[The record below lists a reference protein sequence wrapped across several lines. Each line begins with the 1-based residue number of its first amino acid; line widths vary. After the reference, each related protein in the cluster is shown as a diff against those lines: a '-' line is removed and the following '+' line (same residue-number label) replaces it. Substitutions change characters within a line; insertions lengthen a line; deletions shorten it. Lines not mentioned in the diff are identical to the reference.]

1 MGRGNLTRVIRA
13 GALGLAAVAALGVG
27 GGPAVAADTLRVVA
41 TITDL
46 DALAEAVGG
55 GLVEVDVLARG
66 TQNPHDLEV
75 RPSLMVKLRRADA
88 LVLNGLDL
96 DTWVETVVLGANNPR
111 VLPGAAGRIDASR
124 GIPVLEVPTTR
135 VDRSMGDV
143 HPLGNPHYTLDP
155 GLAPIITENILEGLA
170 RLAPEHRAAFARN
183 RAAFLGRLE
192 QALAGWTRALEPY
205 RGAKVVS
212 YHANFAYLL
221 SRFGLVPVGAIEDR
235 PGIPPTPAHLA
246 RLTRAM
252 KDDKVKVVLVEPW
265 NDRKLASRL
274 AAEAGAQAVV
284 LAPAVGALP
293 GTSTY
298 LEMVDYNVRA
308 LARALGP

>member
-1 MGRGNLTRVIRA
+1 M
-13 GALGLAAVAALGVG
+13 
-27 GGPAVAADTLRVVA
+27 VA

-46 DALAEAVGG
+46 DSLAEAVGG

-96 DTWVETVVLGANNPR
+96 DPWVETVVLGANNPR

-183 RAAFLGRLE
+183 RAGLPRPARAGPGRLD
-192 QALAGWTRALEPY
+192 QGARAVPGGE
-205 RGAKVVS
+205 G
-212 YHANFAYLL
+212 
-221 SRFGLVPVGAIEDR
+221 GLVPRQLRLPAVAVRAGPGRGHRGPPGHPPDPGSSR
-235 PGIPPTPAHLA
+235 P
-246 RLTRAM
+246 LTRAM